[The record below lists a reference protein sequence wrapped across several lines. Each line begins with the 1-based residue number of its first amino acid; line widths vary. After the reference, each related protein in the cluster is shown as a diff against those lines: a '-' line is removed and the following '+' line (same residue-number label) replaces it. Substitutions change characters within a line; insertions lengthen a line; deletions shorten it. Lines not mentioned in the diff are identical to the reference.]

1 MTTKT
6 AQKIAKLIGRLNTHA
21 LIILLALKIAGIISW
36 GWGWVLFPLW
46 SAPIEG
52 IILTLVLIIFYD
64 RTTDIVE
71 KFLEKN

>member
-21 LIILLALKIAGIISW
+21 LIILLALKIAGVISW

-46 SAPIEG
+46 SAPLEG
-52 IILTLVLIIFYD
+52 IILTLVLITFYD
-64 RTTDIVE
+64 KDKYIAET
-71 KFLEKN
+71 FFEKN

>member
-21 LIILLALKIAGIISW
+21 LIILLALKIAGVISW

-46 SAPIEG
+46 SAPLEG
-52 IILTLVLIIFYD
+52 IILTLVLITFYD
-64 RTTDIVE
+64 KDKYIAE
-71 KFLEKN
+71 KFFEKN